1 MEDITLLLAI
11 LIIGFSVLLFIIS
24 TFSYYRT
31 RSLKLLFVCIAFL
44 TFTIKGLLTII
55 GIISQ
60 GNFALSLDFI
70 ILLLL
75 YFAVIKT

>member
-1 MEDITLLLAI
+1 MEDITLLLTI
-11 LIIGFSVLLFIIS
+11 LIIGFSMLLFIIS

-31 RSLKLLFVCIAFL
+31 RSIKLLFVSTAFL
-44 TFTIKGLLTII
+44 IFTIKGILTII

-60 GNFALSLDFI
+60 GNLALGLDFI